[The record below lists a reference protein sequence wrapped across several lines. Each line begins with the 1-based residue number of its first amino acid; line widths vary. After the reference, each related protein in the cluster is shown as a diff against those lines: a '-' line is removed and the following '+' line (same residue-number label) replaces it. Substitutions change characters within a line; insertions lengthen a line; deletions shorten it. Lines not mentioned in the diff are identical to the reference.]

1 MSDRRA
7 DAVVEAFSEDHVQ
20 RLTGI
25 SKQQL
30 RYWDRT
36 GFFKPSMADADRRH
50 AYARVYSFRD
60 VLCLQVLNALRNE
73 AKVPLPH
80 LREVKQKLAH
90 LGEDL
95 WSNTT
100 LYVLDKRV
108 IFQNQETGRRE
119 DVVSSQGILQIPL
132 LVVTRKIEEEI
143 EMMRKRDFHDF
154 GAIRRKRNVAHNRA
168 VIGGTRIPVSAV
180 KAFHDAGYSVQQIIA
195 EYPALTEP
203 DIETAL
209 SYDEAA

>member
-1 MSDRRA
+1 MSDARP
-7 DAVVEAFSEDHVQ
+7 DTVVEAFSEDHVQ

-60 VLCLQVLNALRNE
+60 VLCLQILNALRNE
-73 AKVPLPH
+73 AKIPLSH
-80 LREVKQKLAH
+80 LREVKQKLSH

-95 WSNTT
+95 WTKTT

-108 IFQNQETGRRE
+108 IFHKPETDLRE
-119 DVVSSQGILQIPL
+119 DVISSQVILEIPL
-132 LVVTRKIEEEI
+132 MVVTRKIEKEI
-143 EMMRKRDFHDF
+143 EIMHKRDVHQF
-154 GAIRRKRNVAHNRA
+154 GAISRKRNIAHNRP
-168 VIGGTRIPVSAV
+168 VLGGTRIPVSAV
-180 KAFHDAGYSVQQIIA
+180 KAFHEAGYSVEEIIQ
-195 EYPALTEP
+195 EYPALTQA
-203 DIETAL
+203 DIEAAL
-209 SYDEAA
+209 GCDEAA